1 MVPRELR
8 LGVIGLGRA
17 AATMIPSL
25 VAHPHVSLTAGADP
39 NPAARERFLATYGG
53 AAYPDAE
60 ALCRSADVD
69 AVYIATPHQYHAG
82 DVLAA
87 LNNGKHAIV
96 EKPMALTLEECRA
109 MTAAAER
116 NRAVLIV
123 GHSHAFDPS
132 TTIMRE
138 LIRGGTLG
146 PLRMIANL
154 VYTDFL
160 YRPRRPEEL
169 DTARG
174 GGIFYNQ
181 IPHQIDLVRALDGGP
196 LHSVRAVAGVWD
208 ATRRT
213 EGAMTALLEFA
224 DGVGVSLTYSG
235 YDHFDTDEFHDW
247 VGESGAEKSPDG
259 HGATRRKLRAF
270 ATPEDEVRART
281 ASGFAGSGTARGA
294 GANHH
299 PHFGLLVVSCDGG
312 DMRPTPDGVMLYT
325 DEGTREIIAPR
336 ARAYP
341 NKDAVIDE
349 FYDAIVNG
357 IPPVH
362 DGAWGTATMEAA
374 LALLQSSRER
384 REIILNAP
392 ILS

>member
-1 MVPRELR
+1 MLR

-25 VAHPHVSLTAGADP
+25 LAHPHVVLTAGADP
-39 NPAARERFLATYGG
+39 NPAARERFTTTYGG
-53 AAYPDAE
+53 AAYENAE
-60 ALCRSADVD
+60 ELCAGGDVD
-69 AVYIATPHQYHAG
+69 AVYIATPHQFHESDA
-82 DVLAA
+82 LAA
-87 LNNGKHAIV
+87 LNRGKHAIV
-96 EKPMALTLEECRA
+96 EKPMALTLAECRA
-109 MTAAAER
+109 MTGAAER
-116 NRAVLIV
+116 NGLVLIV

-132 TTIMRE
+132 TAIMRD
-138 LIRGGTLG
+138 LIRGGTIG

-169 DTARG
+169 DTSRG

-196 LHSVRAVAGVWD
+196 LHSVRAIAGIWD
-208 ATRRT
+208 RARRT

-235 YDHFDTDEFHDW
+235 YDHFDTDEFHAW
-247 VGESGAEKSPDG
+247 VGEGGAEKPGDG
-259 HGATRRKLRAF
+259 HGATRRKLRNF
-270 ATPEDEVRART
+270 ATPDDEIRARA
-281 ASGFAGSGTARGA
+281 ASGFAGSGTARGS
-294 GANHH
+294 GAQHH
-299 PHFGLLVVSCDGG
+299 PHFGLLLVSCDGA
-312 DMRPTPDGVMLYT
+312 DMRPTPDGVRLYT
-325 DEGTREIIAPR
+325 DDGTRDIIAPP

-357 IPPVH
+357 VPAVH
-362 DGAWGTATMEAA
+362 DGAWGTATMEAS
-374 LALLQSSRER
+374 LALLQSARER
-384 REIILNAP
+384 REIMLDAP
-392 ILS
+392 VFS